1 MSTIISS
8 LPWQWGINKYKH
20 LHHKYYY
27 ICIYSIPYVY
37 LSTAPGDYD
46 STAQTVNFPAG
57 ATTATLSVPIVDDEV
72 LEHHETFDASL
83 ALPDGTPSQVILG
96 RRDEAMV
103 TILDDEIAE
112 VHYDPD
118 SYEWDESVGTGYL
131 NIVSN
136 VTSTVDYS
144 VNTVLSNGTA
154 YGILPNI

>member
-1 MSTIISS
+1 MASFTT
-8 LPWQWGINKYKH
+8 
-20 LHHKYYY
+20 Y
-27 ICIYSIPYVY
+27 IFVVYCSFIY

-46 STAQTVNFPAG
+46 NTAQTVNFPAG
-57 ATTATLSVPIVDDEV
+57 ANTATLSVPIVDDEV

-83 ALPDGTPSQVILG
+83 ALPDGTPSQVSLG

-103 TILDDEIAE
+103 TILDEEIAE

-118 SYEWDESVGTGYL
+118 SYEWDESVGTGFL
-131 NIVSN
+131 TIVSN

-154 YGILPNI
+154 YGIYITKYTNRLMAMYWNSFKS

>member
-1 MSTIISS
+1 M
-8 LPWQWGINKYKH
+8 
-20 LHHKYYY
+20 
-27 ICIYSIPYVY
+27 Y

-46 STAQTVNFPAG
+46 STAQTVNFPAV

-112 VHYDPD
+112 VHYDPA

-131 NIVSN
+131 TIVSN

-154 YGILPNI
+154 YGILPNIQTDLWQCIGIV